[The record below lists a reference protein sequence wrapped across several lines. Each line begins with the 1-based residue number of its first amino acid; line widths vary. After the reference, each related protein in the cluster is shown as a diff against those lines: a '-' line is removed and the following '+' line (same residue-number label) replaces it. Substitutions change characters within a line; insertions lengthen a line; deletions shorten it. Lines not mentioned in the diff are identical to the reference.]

1 MENRRRRQ
9 GAQRKLDGCKPFSGD
24 LRGRA
29 TVSLPS
35 APSQNL
41 LHARADSLFGLHG
54 NRSESATKM
63 TLDFKSIGAPASAK
77 LRDFLDHKDLGTVQ
91 NSYSAEV
98 PTHGVVLV
106 KVSK

>member
-1 MENRRRRQ
+1 
-9 GAQRKLDGCKPFSGD
+9 
-24 LRGRA
+24 
-29 TVSLPS
+29 
-35 APSQNL
+35 
-41 LHARADSLFGLHG
+41 
-54 NRSESATKM
+54 M

-77 LRDFLDHKDLGTVQ
+77 LRDLLDRKDLGMAQ